1 MFEIRLTHH
10 LDIKPKIHL
19 EAKLL
24 RVVKETPPKKTA
36 SISAFSQLSSK
47 GWLWHCQLQSQ
58 EKRMLGQQI
67 GSDTVLL
74 FTENLKDIPHNDTF
88 APTVIISQLLFQEKT
103 DSDYSWLE
111 YNMIQMELCFFFY
124 QETAGLNHFLKR
136 VKVLF
141 KIIKIIIYWLEQ

>member
-1 MFEIRLTHH
+1 
-10 LDIKPKIHL
+10 
-19 EAKLL
+19 
-24 RVVKETPPKKTA
+24 
-36 SISAFSQLSSK
+36 
-47 GWLWHCQLQSQ
+47 
-58 EKRMLGQQI
+58 MLGQQI

-88 APTVIISQLLFQEKT
+88 APTVIILQLLFQEKT

-111 YNMIQMELCFFFY
+111 YNMIQMEWCFFY